1 MMRLLAVLADAA
13 PKLTAPEG
21 PAIGSLTE
29 QQIILDAAV
38 FIIGVLV
45 LGGLLAYIGKRIFT
59 DAD

>member
-1 MMRLLAVLADAA
+1 MPLLAALADAA

-21 PAIGSLTE
+21 PAIGGLTE

-45 LGGLLAYIGKRIFT
+45 LGGLLTYIGKRIFT
-59 DAD
+59 DPD

>member
-21 PAIGSLTE
+21 PAIGGLTE